1 MVNESMTIPL
11 PNMESPSSLLDFVRM
26 FPTDESC
33 AEYLFRVRHT
43 EGFVC
48 PTCNSRKGWPIAGRD
63 VIECNHG
70 HQVSIKAG
78 TVMHGSRQCLTTW
91 FYAAY
96 LMSTLTPGISALQ
109 FQKQLG
115 IKRYETAF
123 TMLHKLRSALVAPG
137 REKLK
142 SEVEVDECYIGGPEE
157 EKRGRSKGQKSL
169 VVVSVEIVRWIDT
182 SRRNTG
188 RHVTQYD
195 IEGPLERQNNS
206 EPDVQDVDPVL
217 RKRAGRVRM
226 NVIPDASAE
235 ILLPWIESNT
245 EKGTKIYTD
254 GWKGYNGLE
263 ERGYDHIRTLQTHNG
278 HKTGNWLPLVHLII
292 SNLKGWLSGTHKGA
306 VRDKHLQAYL
316 NEFTFRFNRRFW
328 RGPAFLRAL
337 GLAVNVN
344 DWPKYDTLYSGEWA
358 HPEKQS

>member
-1 MVNESMTIPL
+1 MTQPL
-11 PNMESPSSLLDFVRM
+11 PDIEKPSSLLDFVRM
-26 FPTDESC
+26 FPNDERC

-43 EGFVC
+43 DGFVC
-48 PTCNSRKGWPIAGRD
+48 PRCSSQIGWPIANRG
-63 VIECNHG
+63 VIECSNG
-70 HQVSIKAG
+70 HQVSLQAG

-123 TMLHKLRSALVAPG
+123 NMLHKLRSALVAPS

-142 SEVEVDECYIGGPEE
+142 GEVEVDECYIGGPEE
-157 EKRGRSKGQKSL
+157 EKPGRSKGSKSL
-169 VVVSVEIVRWIDT
+169 VAVSVEIVHWIDT
-182 SRRNTG
+182 SGRKPG

-195 IEGPLERQNNS
+195 LEGPPERQRRS
-206 EPDVQDVDPVL
+206 QADGEPAL

-226 NVIPDASAE
+226 SVIPDASGDT
-235 ILLPWIESNT
+235 LLPWIVSNI
-245 EKGTKIYTD
+245 EKKTTIYTD
-254 GWKGYNGLE
+254 GWNGYNGLE
-263 ERGYDHIRTLQTHNG
+263 ALGYCHIRTLQTHKG
-278 HKTGNWLPLVHLII
+278 HKTGKWLPLVHLIV
-292 SNLKGWLSGTHKGA
+292 SNLKRWLSGTHKGA
-306 VRDKHLQAYL
+306 VSHKHLQAYL

-337 GLAVNVN
+337 GLTVNVN
-344 DWPKYDTLYSGEWA
+344 DWPQYDTLYSGKWA
-358 HPEKQS
+358 HPYPESLPELTG